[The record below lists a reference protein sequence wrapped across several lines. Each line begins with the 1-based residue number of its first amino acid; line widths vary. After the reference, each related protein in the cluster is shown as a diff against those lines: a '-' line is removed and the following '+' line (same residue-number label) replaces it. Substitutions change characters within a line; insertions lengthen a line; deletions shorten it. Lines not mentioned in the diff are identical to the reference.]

1 MRRPSL
7 LPLLLIFIGLF
18 AANFVTFETKAQS
31 APELSEHFPGFT
43 CLNPNSPDSFL
54 ALEFDAGKNTYRAH
68 NAFTSVWMNGLVCW
82 GSSIGTAPVF
92 LCNEQNGTR
101 GLRFEGRTQ
110 KSHFVDI
117 YERRISVSDQ
127 VEIELAYSHEGL
139 DGQATMFLKKFQFD
153 VRHCRLNPKPAEVNP

>member
-7 LPLLLIFIGLF
+7 LPLLLISVGLLT
-18 AANFVTFETKAQS
+18 ANFLTFETKAQS
-31 APELSEHFPGFT
+31 STELSEHFPGFT

-54 ALEFDAGKNTYRAH
+54 ALEFDAGKKAYRAH

-127 VEIELAYSHEGL
+127 VEIELVYSHEGL
-139 DGQATMFLKKFQFD
+139 DGQATMFQKKFQFD
-153 VRHCRLNPKPAEVNP
+153 ARHCRLNPKPAEVNP